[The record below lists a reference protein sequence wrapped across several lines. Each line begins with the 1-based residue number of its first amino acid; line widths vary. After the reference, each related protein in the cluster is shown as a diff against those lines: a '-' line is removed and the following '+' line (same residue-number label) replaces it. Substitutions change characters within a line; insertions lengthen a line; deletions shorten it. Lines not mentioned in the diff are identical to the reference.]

1 MFVIKNLTYKINHI
15 ETIFENLSFTIGNEK
30 VAIVGQNGIG
40 KSILLQL
47 LIGELKPYSGEIIKN
62 EVNISYFPQKF
73 NELNFKTVADVFGL
87 EKQIISLKK
96 IDEGTAEAED
106 YGIIDGNWD
115 CVDKIQEKMKFFC
128 LKFDL
133 LRDFNTLSGGE
144 KVKLILSSIIDKN
157 SNFLILDEPT
167 NNMDYESKKYFYEF
181 IRNWNGG
188 LIVVSHDRE
197 LLNLVDKIYEL
208 RRIGMKDTKMFVY
221 GGNFDYW
228 KKQKEIEEKALE
240 NKYEETNKKISYQK
254 KMLQS
259 EREFAEKKRKQG
271 EAGLASH
278 KYPRKGYG
286 LMKMAAE
293 SKRGQL
299 VVQDIKR
306 VERTEKNISELES
319 KIEVKQKIYFKFSQN
334 NFSNKFLVEIE
345 NLNFWYGVKQIF
357 NDFSLEIF
365 GGERIV
371 IEGRNGSGKT
381 TLLKLIMN
389 KWIADEAFLSPFHS
403 LTNTNPAIHNQQIT
417 NMEFKGEIRVN
428 AKNIA
433 YLDQYCDF
441 LQNEK
446 TILANIQ
453 FYNSNLSEKDYRDIL
468 AQFLFRT
475 DAVCKKIKDLS
486 GGEKLRVALA
496 CVLSGEKTPEL
507 LLLDEPTNNMDLD
520 SIAVLENILNQY
532 RGAIVVISHDKIFKE
547 NINIGKNIKL

>member
-1 MFVIKNLTYKINHI
+1 MFIAKNLTYKINHI
-15 ETIFENLSFTIGNEK
+15 DTIFENLSFTIGNEK
-30 VAIVGQNGIG
+30 IAIVGENGIG

-47 LIGELKPYSGEIIKN
+47 LVGELKPYFGEIIKS

-73 NELNFKTVADVFGL
+73 NELNFSTVADVFGF
-87 EKQIISLKK
+87 EKQVISLKK

-106 YGIIDGNWD
+106 YGILDGNWD
-115 CVDKIQEKMKFFC
+115 CIDKIQEKMKFFD

-133 LRDFNTLSGGE
+133 LREFGTLSGGE
-144 KVKLILSSIIDKN
+144 KVKLIISSIIDKN
-157 SNFLILDEPT
+157 SNFLVLDEPT

-181 IRNWNGG
+181 IKNWQGG

-197 LLNLVDKIYEL
+197 LLNLVDKIFEL
-208 RRIGMKDTKMFVY
+208 RRVGIKDTKMFVY

-240 NKYEETNKKISYQK
+240 NQYEETNKKISHQK

-271 EAGLASH
+271 EVGLASH

-299 VVQDIKR
+299 VIQDIKR
-306 VERTEKNISELES
+306 VERTEKNISELEN

-334 NFSNKFLVEIE
+334 NFSNKFLVQIK
-345 NLNFWYGVKQIF
+345 NLNFWYDMKQIF
-357 NDFSLEIF
+357 NDFSLEVF
-365 GGERIV
+365 GSERIA
-371 IEGRNGSGKT
+371 IEGKNGSGKT
-381 TLLKLIMN
+381 TLLKLIIN
-389 KWIADEAFLSPFHS
+389 RRIADKVFANSLHS
-403 LTNTNPAIHNQQIT
+403 STNTNSAMT
-417 NMEFKGEIRVN
+417 YRGEIRIN
-428 AKNIA
+428 TTNIA
-433 YLDQYCDF
+433 YLDQHCDF
-441 LQNEK
+441 LNKEK
-446 TILANIQ
+446 TILENIQ
-453 FYNSNLSEKDYRDIL
+453 TNNTNLSEKDCRDVL

-475 DAVCKKIKDLS
+475 DDVYKKVGGLS

-496 CVLSGEKTPEL
+496 CILSDKNTPEL

-520 SIAVLENILNQY
+520 SIQVLENILNQY
-532 RGAIVVISHDKIFKE
+532 KGAIVIISHDRIFKE
-547 NINIGKNIKL
+547 NIRINKIVKL

>member
-1 MFVIKNLTYKINHI
+1 MFVIKNLAYKINHI
-15 ETIFENLSFTIGNEK
+15 DTIFENLSFTIGNEK
-30 VAIVGQNGIG
+30 VAIAGQNGIG

-47 LIGELKPYSGEIIKN
+47 LVGELEPYSGEIIKS

-73 NELNFKTVADVFGL
+73 NELNFSTVADVFGF
-87 EKQIISLKK
+87 EEQVVSLRKV
-96 IDEGTAEAED
+96 DEGIAEAED
-106 YGIIDGNWD
+106 YGILDGKWD
-115 CVDKIQEKMKFFC
+115 CVDKIQEKMKFFS

-133 LRDFNTLSGGE
+133 LRDFRTLSGGE

-167 NNMDYESKKYFYEF
+167 NNMDYESKKYFYDF
-181 IRNWNGG
+181 VRNWQDG

-259 EREFAEKKRKQG
+259 EREFADKKRKQG
-271 EAGLASH
+271 EAGLANH

-299 VVQDIKR
+299 VIQDIKR

-334 NFSNKFLVEIE
+334 IFSNKFLVQIE
-345 NLNFWYGVKQIF
+345 NLSFWYDMKQIF
-357 NDFSLEIF
+357 NDFSFEVF
-365 GGERIV
+365 GGERIA
-371 IEGRNGSGKT
+371 IEGKNGSGKT

-389 KWIADEAFLSPFHS
+389 KWIVGDASLASLRSAQTLSPTMTH
-403 LTNTNPAIHNQQIT
+403 
-417 NMEFKGEIRVN
+417 KGEIRVN

-433 YLDQYCDF
+433 YLDQNCDF
-441 LQNEK
+441 LQNGE
-446 TILANIQ
+446 TILKNIQ
-453 FYNSNLSEKDYRDIL
+453 SYNQNLSEKDCRDIL

-475 DAVCKKIKDLS
+475 SDVHKRVVDLS

-496 CVLSGEKTPEL
+496 CVLSDKDTPEL

-520 SIAVLENILNQY
+520 SIQVLENILNQY
-532 RGAIVVISHDKIFKE
+532 NGAIVMISHDKIFKE
-547 NINIGKNIKL
+547 NINIKRTIKL